1 MNTFTIGNPPLKDI
15 LKDIGNG
22 NIQLPIFQ
30 RSWVWDDYHIRSLIA
45 SVSQSFPIGAI
56 LTLEA
61 GSTEVRFKT
70 RLFNG
75 VDPKHEQNEPETLI
89 LDGQQRLTAL
99 YQSLMSGKAVSTQ
112 NSQGKESFRYY
123 YLDMEAC
130 LKNEIERERAIL
142 SCGENFQLHTD
153 SEKIIALSPPGTL
166 FSTVDDEYANNVFP
180 VSKIFDCDDW
190 QIGYQEYWDFDR
202 DKSIFFNSFRR
213 EVIAKFSECRVP
225 VIQIPRKTP
234 KEAIC
239 LIFDKV
245 NTRGLTLTVFDLLTA
260 TFASDD
266 FDLREDW
273 DKRYEQLKE
282 KHSVLEELENTNF
295 LRALTLL
302 ATNANP
308 ELPISCTR
316 REILRLTLE
325 DYKNWSDQVEAG
337 FVAAARF
344 LHRQKIFKAR
354 DLPYQ
359 TQLVPLAAILANL
372 GDISE
377 IKEARQKI
385 ARWYWCGVLGEMYGA
400 ATDTRFANDL
410 SEVTAWVK
418 GTADEPR
425 TVRESSFRENRL
437 TELRTRNSAAY
448 KGVHALV
455 MHERE
460 GMKCSDFR
468 TEIPIDEKIYFDDNI
483 DIHHIFP
490 KVWCDRQGIE
500 SNEYNSIINKTALS
514 ASTNRKIGGC
524 APSEYLLRI
533 QEDVGIDNTAM
544 DKILASHLISAD
556 ALRKND
562 FWDFYEVRKEALLNV
577 IQKAMGK
584 SVITESEE

>member
-1 MNTFTIGNPPLKDI
+1 MNTFRINDPPLKNI
-15 LKDIGNG
+15 LKDIGDG

-30 RSWVWDDYHIRSLIA
+30 RSWVWNDYHIRSLIA
-45 SVSQSFPIGAI
+45 SISQSFPIGAI
-56 LTLEA
+56 LTLQA
-61 GSTEVRFKT
+61 GGTEVRFKT

-75 VDPKHEQNEPETLI
+75 VDPKHEQNKPETLI

-112 NSQGKESFRYY
+112 NARGTESFRYY

-130 LKNEIERERAIL
+130 LNNEIERERAIL

-153 SEKIIALSPPGTL
+153 SEKTIELSPPGSL
-166 FSTVDDEYANNVFP
+166 FSTNDDEYKNHVFP
-180 VSKIFDCDDW
+180 VSKIFDDDAW
-190 QIGYQEYWDFDR
+190 QEGYQEYWHFDSN
-202 DKSIFFNSFRR
+202 KIKFFNKFRR
-213 EVIAKFSECRVP
+213 EVISKFNECRLP
-225 VIQIPRKTP
+225 IIQIPRETP

-260 TFASDD
+260 TFASED

-282 KHSVLEELENTNF
+282 KHQVLEELENTNF

-302 ATNANP
+302 TTNANP
-308 ELPISCTR
+308 KLTVSCTR
-316 REILRLTLE
+316 REILQLTLE
-325 DYKNWSDQVEAG
+325 DYQKWADQVEAG

-344 LHRQKIFKAR
+344 LHRQKIFNAG

-359 TQLVPLAAILANL
+359 TQLVPLAAILADL

-377 IKEARQKI
+377 IKETRQKI

-400 ATDTRFANDL
+400 ATDTRLANDL

-425 TVRESSFRENRL
+425 TVREANFLENRL
-437 TELRTRNSAAY
+437 TELRTRNGAAY

-455 MHERE
+455 MQERK

-468 TEIPIDEKIYFDDNI
+468 TQIPIDEKIYFDDNI

-490 KVWCDRQGIE
+490 KAWCERQGIE
-500 SNEYNSIINKTALS
+500 PNEYNSIINKTALS
-514 ASTNRKIGGC
+514 ASTNRNIGGR
-524 APSEYLLRI
+524 APSEYLSRI
-533 QEDVGIDNTAM
+533 QQELGIDDTVM
-544 DKILASHLISAD
+544 DKILASHLISAK
-556 ALRKND
+556 ALRADK
-562 FWDFYEVRKEALLNV
+562 FQVFYEARKEALLNAIEEV
-577 IQKAMGK
+577 MGK
-584 SVITESEE
+584 SVNRKNEE